1 MVVGAAVAT
10 AHLIAHIAKWHVP
23 GMRDVLLGFPMA
35 AILVI
40 IGIVRIGLQ
49 PPR

>member
-1 MVVGAAVAT
+1 MAT
-10 AHLIAHIAKWHVP
+10 AHLIAHIASWHVP
-23 GMRDVLLGFPMA
+23 GMRDVLLGFSVA

-40 IGIVRIGLQ
+40 IGIVLIGLQ